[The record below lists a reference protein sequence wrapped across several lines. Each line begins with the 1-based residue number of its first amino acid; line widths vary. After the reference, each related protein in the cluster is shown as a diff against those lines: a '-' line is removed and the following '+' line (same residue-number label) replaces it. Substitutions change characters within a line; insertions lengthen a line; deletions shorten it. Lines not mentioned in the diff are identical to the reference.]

1 MIIPVNEQNI
11 MDAAIIHSISWR
23 ESHRDFCTPEFIEI
37 HSPERQLRY
46 IRDKMDKGTRFFMLV
61 DEAPV
66 GVVSVTENL
75 IEDLYVLPEKQNM
88 GYGTELLQF
97 AVGQC
102 PDTPS
107 LWILENNVNAERLY
121 RRMGFTKTGRINA
134 ITDELAEIEMAL
146 EQTDSSFSTCF
157 RERADVPGRR
167 LANGRYHGQVS
178 ANGRKNELVVSWSQA
193 TSRR

>member
-46 IRDKMDKGTRFFMLV
+46 IHDKMDKGTRFFMLV

-146 EQTDSSFSTCF
+146 EQTDSCLSGKSF
-157 RERADVPGRR
+157 
-167 LANGRYHGQVS
+167 
-178 ANGRKNELVVSWSQA
+178 VVRSDSEHRILSHKLRNWQ
-193 TSRR
+193 TK

>member
-11 MDAAIIHSISWR
+11 MD
-23 ESHRDFCTPEFIEI
+23 EI

-134 ITDELAEIEMAL
+134 ITDEAISPYGLHE
-146 EQTDSSFSTCF
+146 
-157 RERADVPGRR
+157 
-167 LANGRYHGQVS
+167 N
-178 ANGRKNELVVSWSQA
+178 RKDQ
-193 TSRR
+193 RDYR

>member
-37 HSPERQLRY
+37 HSPKRQLRY
-46 IRDKMDKGTRFFMLV
+46 MRNKMNKGTKFFMLV
-61 DEAPV
+61 DEEPV
-66 GVVSVTENL
+66 GVVSVTESL

-88 GYGTELLQF
+88 GYGTKLLQF

-102 PDTPS
+102 QDTPS

-121 RRMGFTKTGRINA
+121 CRMGFTKTGRINA
-134 ITDELAEIEMAL
+134 ITDKLDEIE
-146 EQTDSSFSTCF
+146 
-157 RERADVPGRR
+157 
-167 LANGRYHGQVS
+167 
-178 ANGRKNELVVSWSQA
+178 LVLK
-193 TSRR
+193 

>member
-1 MIIPVNEQNI
+1 MIISVNEQNI

-146 EQTDSSFSTCF
+146 KQTDSSC
-157 RERADVPGRR
+157 AP
-167 LANGRYHGQVS
+167 
-178 ANGRKNELVVSWSQA
+178 SQGCVA
-193 TSRR
+193 

>member
-11 MDAAIIHSISWR
+11 LDAAIIHSTSWR
-23 ESHRDFCTPEFIEI
+23 ESHRDFCAPEFIEI

-61 DEAPV
+61 DKEPV

-75 IEDLYVLPEKQNM
+75 IEDLYVLPEKQNL

-102 PDTPS
+102 PDTPT

-134 ITDELAEIEMAL
+134 ITDELEEIEMAL
-146 EQTDSSFSTCF
+146 EQTNT
-157 RERADVPGRR
+157 G
-167 LANGRYHGQVS
+167 
-178 ANGRKNELVVSWSQA
+178 
-193 TSRR
+193 SRRKSGDAYDIVALPKDQWKGTIIPMITRSDSYYDIELSPLNGET